1 MANTKPVGN
10 VVWITTPGQPG
21 PEISSYGTDENGEYW
36 ERIVD
41 TAEGVEVYNRL
52 AGANEVVGEWEPWNR
67 TPDVVT
73 RRGTVTPRGPR
84 TQVMSFAGQP
94 VTRDH
99 LAETAEFLAATDPAR
114 MMVDDPAVAA
124 AAARVETTE
133 IDKTELANLR
143 LASVPESD
151 SHEPT
156 AVSDDSELCRIC
168 GLPWSDPI
176 HKTE

>member
-41 TAEGVEVYNRL
+41 TAEGIEVYNRL
-52 AGANEVVGEWEPWNR
+52 AGANEVVGEWEPWRR

-84 TQVMSFAGQP
+84 TQSMSL
-94 VTRDH
+94 R
-99 LAETAEFLAATDPAR
+99 ETADFLAATDPGR

-143 LASVPESD
+143 LETVKPDNE
-151 SHEPT
+151 
-156 AVSDDSELCRIC
+156 
-168 GLPWSDPI
+168 
-176 HKTE
+176 